1 MSINKREK
9 EEDEDEEEEYAC
21 MFFIIIIHVTRCIDC
36 LITTKTVSDGSSID
50 GSIATTNSIS
60 VIMCYRHQFLLDYK
74 YRNSN
79 TRSHIT
85 SSSVCFI
92 LCIY

>member
-1 MSINKREK
+1 MSINKREE
-9 EEDEDEEEEYAC
+9 EEDEDEKEEYVC
-21 MFFIIIIHVTRCIDC
+21 MYIIIIIHVTRCIDC
-36 LITTKTVSDGSSID
+36 SITTKTVSDGSSID
-50 GSIATTNSIS
+50 GSIATTNSTS
-60 VIMCYRHQFLLDYK
+60 VIMYYRHQFFLVFK

-85 SSSVCFI
+85 SSSFCFI